1 MERTMKLRK
10 ITYESWKKYMF
21 LQFDKKVLKEN
32 FYENFK
38 KEKKVVLN
46 FKGIKKIGR
55 KHY

>member
-1 MERTMKLRK
+1 MERIKKYRK